1 MNLEELIRSFR
12 ALSRDKYKGN
22 GQTDLLTLDEDL
34 KEWLNEAQ
42 DEACVRAR
50 LIREESLAEVCRI
63 PLTVGTHTYALHP
76 SVYEI
81 ISIRLLPGNGMP
93 SRELEL
99 RTREWLDAY
108 DCGWRDWDTR
118 GRIPA
123 QFVIQDDT
131 SIRITGYSELDD
143 QLVLECYRLPLE
155 PMCRDN
161 DEPEIHTAH
170 HRKLVQWALYRAFGV
185 PDSDLFDPD
194 RSEKANRE
202 FTAHFGL
209 PVDADLRRSTRIDV
223 PHHTTQSIV

>member
-81 ISIRLLPGNGMP
+81 ISIGLLPGNGMP
-93 SRELEL
+93 RRDLEL
-99 RTREWLDAY
+99 RTREWLDA
-108 DCGWRDWDTR
+108 
-118 GRIPA
+118 
-123 QFVIQDDT
+123 
-131 SIRITGYSELDD
+131 
-143 QLVLECYRLPLE
+143 
-155 PMCRDN
+155 
-161 DEPEIHTAH
+161 
-170 HRKLVQWALYRAFGV
+170 
-185 PDSDLFDPD
+185 
-194 RSEKANRE
+194 
-202 FTAHFGL
+202 
-209 PVDADLRRSTRIDV
+209 
-223 PHHTTQSIV
+223 